1 MSQPSEVRLEYTAPR
16 ECGASGLAGVGST
29 CHVTAPMPSTLLAGA
44 TGLVGRACLDLLL
57 EDDAF
62 ERVVV
67 ITRRTLG
74 GAHSTKLEAHVV
86 DFDHL
91 DDHAA
96 LFRVDQIVCALGT
109 TIKQAGSLERFR
121 AVDYGYA
128 LKVAQLGL
136 EQGARHF
143 LLVSSLG
150 ADRRSGVFYSR
161 VKGELE
167 TAVSALAYQSVSIV
181 RPSVLLGERAEF
193 RLGEEIAKRLVF
205 LAFLVPAKYKPIHS
219 RDVAAALVRLAKED
233 QPGRRIVES
242 AELRAWAQG
251 PPGANRVPV
260 S

>member
-1 MSQPSEVRLEYTAPR
+1 MSQSSEVPLEYTAPC

-67 ITRRTLG
+67 ITRRTLE
-74 GAHSTKLEAHVV
+74 GARSPKLETHAV

-96 LFRVDQIVCALGT
+96 LFSVDQIVCALGT
-109 TIKQAGSLERFR
+109 TIKQAGSRERFR

-136 EQGARHF
+136 EQGAHHF

-150 ADRRSGVFYSR
+150 ADPRSRVFYSQ

-167 TAVSALAYQSVSIV
+167 TAVSALAYRSVSIV
-181 RPSVLLGERAEF
+181 RPSLLLGERAEF
-193 RLGEEIAKRLVF
+193 RFGEEVAKRFAF
-205 LAFLVPAKYKPIHS
+205 LAPGRYKPIHA
-219 RDVAAALVRLAKED
+219 RDVAAALVRLASED
-233 QPGRRIVES
+233 QPGRRVVES
-242 AELRAWAQG
+242 AAMRAWAQG
-251 PPGANRVPV
+251 AARR
-260 S
+260 

>member
-1 MSQPSEVRLEYTAPR
+1 M
-16 ECGASGLAGVGST
+16 
-29 CHVTAPMPSTLLAGA
+29 
-44 TGLVGRACLDLLL
+44 
-57 EDDAF
+57 
-62 ERVVV
+62 
-67 ITRRTLG
+67 
-74 GAHSTKLEAHVV
+74 
-86 DFDHL
+86 
-91 DDHAA
+91 
-96 LFRVDQIVCALGT
+96 
-109 TIKQAGSLERFR
+109 
-121 AVDYGYA
+121 DYGYA

>member
-1 MSQPSEVRLEYTAPR
+1 
-16 ECGASGLAGVGST
+16 
-29 CHVTAPMPSTLLAGA
+29 MPSTLLAGA
-44 TGLVGRACLDLLL
+44 TGLVGRACLDLLV

-67 ITRRTLG
+67 ITRRTLE
-74 GAHSTKLEAHVV
+74 GARSTKLEAHVV

-109 TIKQAGSLERFR
+109 TIKQAGSRERFR
-121 AVDYGYA
+121 AVDFGYA

-150 ADRRSGVFYSR
+150 ADRRSRVFYSQ

-167 TAVSALAYQSVSIV
+167 TAVSALAYRSVSIV
-181 RPSVLLGERAEF
+181 RPSLLLGERAEF
-193 RLGEEIAKRLVF
+193 RLGETVAKRFGF
-205 LAFLVPAKYKPIHS
+205 LAPGKYKPIHA
-219 RDVAAALVRLAKED
+219 RDVAAALVRLARED

-242 AELRAWAQG
+242 AEMRAWAQE

>member
-1 MSQPSEVRLEYTAPR
+1 
-16 ECGASGLAGVGST
+16 
-29 CHVTAPMPSTLLAGA
+29 MPSVLLVGA

-67 ITRRTLG
+67 ITRRTLE
-74 GAHSTKLEAHVV
+74 GARSAKLEAHVV

-109 TIKQAGSLERFR
+109 TIKQAGSRERFR

-150 ADRRSGVFYSR
+150 ADRRSRVLYSQ

-167 TAVSALAYQSVSIV
+167 TAVSALAYRSVSIV

-193 RLGEEIAKRLVF
+193 RLGEEVAKRLAF
-205 LAFLVPAKYKPIHS
+205 LAFLVPAKYKPIHA
-219 RDVAAALVRLAKED
+219 RDVAAALVRLAKVD

-242 AELRAWAQG
+242 AEMRAWAQG
-251 PPGANRVPV
+251 PPGPDRVPV